1 MIRHLLL
8 GLLVA
13 GSLGMPQIYAKEQ
26 TNTLTLSELLQKVE
40 VQNPELQ
47 AKKTAIQ
54 TAQAKEK
61 QAKVLPNPELE
72 LESENLYGSG
82 EIQGLDSAET
92 TLRFSEKLEWGGKR
106 GARIKAAQLQ
116 TQAADL
122 EFEIDK
128 QVLFLTAFERY
139 VVVISEGQ
147 RLAIAK
153 DQQTLHKKFVETVK
167 KQVQS
172 GRLPQAEQE
181 RAEVQYLRSTFE
193 IEKIEHE
200 YKESLARLS
209 MLYNETGHIP
219 PLDVETLPIPS
230 HNLTEL
236 KAHAKKFLTQN
247 RSYQLLLIGQDQAK
261 HQIQVEK
268 SRGIQDPVLSAGVK
282 KNNGSDTTSFVAGIG
297 FPLALFDQNKGNI
310 ESVSFKAKEWDSIIQ
325 AEKNSILVT
334 YEHTFHH
341 AHLLQKEADLLSEKI
356 IPKTKSIY
364 QQVNKG
370 YLQGKYAYLDVLN
383 AQQDWIDAQE
393 TLVEVLGNYWKTVAQ
408 LEVILGHSLDHQLPQ
423 LFAQTKENTHD

>member
-8 GLLVA
+8 GLLIA
-13 GSLGMPQIYAKEQ
+13 GALGIPQIYAKEQ

-82 EIQGLDSAET
+82 ETQGLDSAET

-116 TQAADL
+116 TQAAEL
-122 EFEIDK
+122 EFKIDK
-128 QVLFLTAFERY
+128 QDLFLTAFKRY
-139 VVVISEGQ
+139 VSVISEGQ

-153 DQQTLHKKFVETVK
+153 NQQTLHKKFVKTVK

-236 KAHAKKFLTQN
+236 KAHAKEFLTQN
-247 RSYQLLLIGQDQAK
+247 RSYQLLLIGQNQAK

-268 SRGIQDPVLSAGVK
+268 ITRKTRPC
-282 KNNGSDTTSFVAGIG
+282 FIG
-297 FPLALFDQNKGNI
+297 
-310 ESVSFKAKEWDSIIQ
+310 WC
-325 AEKNSILVT
+325 
-334 YEHTFHH
+334 
-341 AHLLQKEADLLSEKI
+341 
-356 IPKTKSIY
+356 
-364 QQVNKG
+364 
-370 YLQGKYAYLDVLN
+370 
-383 AQQDWIDAQE
+383 
-393 TLVEVLGNYWKTVAQ
+393 
-408 LEVILGHSLDHQLPQ
+408 
-423 LFAQTKENTHD
+423 